1 MMKNRI
7 ELILFLLALSLSS
20 MQAQNIKWTKRFYYD
35 LDKAVVRYDLRT
47 NREVLDSVVTM
58 LRTLLAD
65 TTVRNLRMDVSSSS
79 SLEASDAY
87 NARLS
92 ASRTGAFLTEL
103 RTRVEVP
110 YDVLYVQESTFDWQQ
125 LADLTRTSACPMK
138 EQALNIINHTPY
150 VVDPK
155 SNDNRKKIELQK
167 LGGGATYNYMQKYIF
182 PDMRNT
188 VVTITADRKERTP
201 QPEPAPVE
209 MVESQEVPILVD
221 NRRHYIVGVK
231 TNGLYDLAMTPNIGV
246 EFYCGKHFSLG
257 VNWAYAWWNRDR
269 SDFYWRAYGGDVEA
283 RYYFTGYDV
292 AAEDVRKGFRGHHI
306 GVYGLMVTYDFEFAG
321 NGQLAPK
328 WSFGGGISYG
338 YSLGLTRRLNLDFTI
353 GLGCLYGKY
362 YKYEPSST
370 VKEDYYWLSTYNRRY
385 WGPTK
390 AEISL
395 VWKIGR

>member
-1 MMKNRI
+1 MIKNRI
-7 ELILFLLALSLSS
+7 KLILILLVLAIGGA
-20 MQAQNIKWTKRFYYD
+20 QAQNFKWTKRFYYD

-47 NREVLDSVVTM
+47 NREVMDSVVIM
-58 LRTLLAD
+58 LRQMMAD
-65 TTVRNLRMDVSSSS
+65 TTMHNLRMEVSSSS

-103 RTRVEVP
+103 RARIDVP
-110 YDVLYVQESTFDWQQ
+110 YDVLYVKESTFDWQL
-125 LADLTRTSACPMK
+125 LADLTRISACPMK

-167 LGGGATYNYMQKYIF
+167 LGGGAVYSYMQKYIF

-188 VVTITADRKERTP
+188 VVTIKADRAEVKPVPMLAPEQVVKEVE
-201 QPEPAPVE
+201 EPLV
-209 MVESQEVPILVD
+209 VD
-221 NRRHYIVGVK
+221 NKRHYIVAVK

-246 EFYCGKHFSLG
+246 EFYCGKHFSVG
-257 VNWAYAWWNRDR
+257 VNWAYAWWNRDK
-269 SDFYWRAYGGDVEA
+269 SNFYWRTYGGDVEA

-306 GVYGLMVTYDFEFAG
+306 GVYGLMTTYDFVFNG
-321 NGQLAPK
+321 NGQLGPK

-362 YKYEPSST
+362 YKYEPSTT
-370 VKEDYYWLSTYNRRY
+370 VEKDYHWLSTYNRKY